1 MPKGMA
7 CAGYS
12 GVSTFS
18 GRCKGGHESAIP
30 ESRLELMPSL
40 QPNPQTQAHQLNLW
54 SALVLSWARHQR
66 IWAVNTDAKEGDL
79 GEVFWNK
86 GIRRECQRIR

>member
-1 MPKGMA
+1 MLHAEGNGMR
-7 CAGYS
+7 GLLEYVD
-12 GVSTFS
+12 GLRKVQ
-18 GRCKGGHESAIP
+18 GGHESAIP

-66 IWAVNTDAKEGDL
+66 IWTVNTDAKEGDL

-86 GIRRECQRIR
+86 GIRRE